1 VTSLAASA
9 AHTSQG
15 PGGLFLLAW
24 GLVASALGLALITN
38 FRGFADNFSRE
49 AHSSSAGLQKLP
61 PWKWQRPQTAAERT
75 RLVRLLAIPFAILGP
90 ILTIVGIISLS
101 HKGIG
106 NTGPSPSPS
115 PFRYVFIVF
124 AVASVAWSWLSPH
137 GMFRPEDRHRGWRLA
152 VALLSSLGALIFGI
166 GAAMGQFAIALIALL
181 VGGLP
186 AVLLLM
192 DGKPTR
198 PGPDGGT

>member
-1 VTSLAASA
+1 MISQAASA

-24 GLVASALGLALITN
+24 GLGASALGLALVTN

-49 AHSSSAGLQKLP
+49 AHASSAGLQKLP
-61 PWKWQRPQTAAERT
+61 PWKWQRPQKPAERT
-75 RLVRLLAIPFAILGP
+75 KLVRLIAIPFAILGP
-90 ILTIVGIISLS
+90 ILTVVGIISIS
-101 HKGIG
+101 HKDIG
-106 NTGPSPSPS
+106 GSGPGASPS
-115 PFRYVFIVF
+115 PFRYLFIAF

-137 GMFRPEDRHRGWRLA
+137 GMFRPEARRRGWRLA
-152 VALLSSLGALIFGI
+152 VALLSSLGALIFGVGI
-166 GAAMGQFAIALIALL
+166 AMGQSTIAFTALI

-186 AVLLLM
+186 SVLLLM

-198 PGPDGGT
+198 SGPEGDT